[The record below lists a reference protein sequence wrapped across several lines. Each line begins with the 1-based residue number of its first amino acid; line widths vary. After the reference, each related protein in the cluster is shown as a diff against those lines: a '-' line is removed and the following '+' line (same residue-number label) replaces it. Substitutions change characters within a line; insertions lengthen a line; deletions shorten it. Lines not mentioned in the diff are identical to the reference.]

1 MNSSLELL
9 QSEVL
14 EILKN
19 EPVTIFLFGSR
30 ARGEN
35 ATNADVDIGLMSQ
48 QPLDFRLKAK
58 LIDRIENLNIPF
70 KVDLVDFAE
79 VSESFK
85 QEALKK
91 IIIWKD

>member
-1 MNSSLELL
+1 MNPSIALL
-9 QSEVL
+9 RSEIL

-19 EPVTIFLFGSR
+19 TPVSVFLFGSR
-30 ARGEN
+30 ARDEN
-35 ATNADVDIGLMSQ
+35 TTAADIDIGLSSQ

-58 LIDRIENLNIPF
+58 LVDRIENLNIPF